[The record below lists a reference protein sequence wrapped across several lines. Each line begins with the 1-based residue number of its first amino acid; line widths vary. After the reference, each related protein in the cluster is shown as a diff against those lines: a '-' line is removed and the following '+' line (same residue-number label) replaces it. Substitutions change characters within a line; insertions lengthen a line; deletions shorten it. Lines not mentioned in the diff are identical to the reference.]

1 MINPPI
7 QLKLEIS
14 SFADDVSTEFI
25 VTPNT
30 EKTTENPKTKN
41 IVLRI
46 TLVLFMQVICDL
58 VDFVKSEIVIPEI
71 YAKNAGTIGSI
82 HGAKNELNPAIIAR
96 KMLISAIY

>member
-1 MINPPI
+1 M
-7 QLKLEIS
+7 S
-14 SFADDVSTEFI
+14 SFADDVNNEFI

-30 EKTTENPKTKN
+30 EKTTENPITKN
-41 IVLRI
+41 IVFRM
-46 TLVLFMQVICDL
+46 TLVLFIEIVCDS

-96 KMLISAIY
+96 KMLISVIY